1 MLRSYCAVF
10 ESPLTVTEKTK
21 AGVRIDKRAGEPIER
36 MVARNEVHD
45 LIQPQPHHR
54 NRRHDVQFYFSY
66 LKHRQFMQRVSIMSF
81 AVIVLVELR
90 SAWM

>member
-1 MLRSYCAVF
+1 MFMLRSYCAVF

-45 LIQPQPHHR
+45 LP
-54 NRRHDVQFYFSY
+54 D
-66 LKHRQFMQRVSIMSF
+66 
-81 AVIVLVELR
+81 
-90 SAWM
+90 